1 MSFGRSFSSASPVM
15 ALPPQPAHQASF
27 GMESYASQSAP
38 FGHAAA
44 FQRCVAPAAAPSGN
58 LRVAGRKRSRDEA
71 APNLVAD
78 EPEPHAEPKDL
89 EEEWEYGP
97 GMVLIKKGG
106 YVADA
111 SSQSGTWV
119 EEKAAEDEARRTKE
133 AITRLHE
140 QQQRPSLRS
149 NKSQRLTQ
157 NDMPSFDIVSQP
169 VSSAPS
175 TAPPPLENSAQPV
188 VDQFT
193 LHLGI
198 GWRRVSEDHHIQAAA
213 RGWARYIENH
223 YPVSSA
229 IIRLE
234 SKGLQSYLVEAAEG
248 FFLFS
253 EDLRQGRLVSKDA
266 EGALRNLKCCPP
278 AFDGSET
285 LAATESP
292 SANGPPNL
300 ALVTEADSHMDMC

>member
-1 MSFGRSFSSASPVM
+1 M
-15 ALPPQPAHQASF
+15 ALAPQPAHQASF
-27 GMESYASQSAP
+27 GMESYAPQAAS
-38 FGHAAA
+38 FGHSAA
-44 FQRCVAPAAAPSGN
+44 FQRCATPSAMPAGN

-71 APNLVAD
+71 APNLVTD
-78 EPEPHAEPKDL
+78 EPEPHSKPQESED
-89 EEEWEYGP
+89 EWEYGP

-119 EEKAAEDEARRTKE
+119 EEKEAQNEARKAKE
-133 AITRLHE
+133 ATTRLHE

-157 NDMPSFDIVSQP
+157 SIIPNLQAATGPAIVST
-169 VSSAPS
+169 SE
-175 TAPPPLENSAQPV
+175 TLPLENMTQPV

-193 LHLGI
+193 IHLGI
-198 GWRRVSEDHHIQAAA
+198 GWRRISEDQHIQAAA

-229 IIRLE
+229 VIRLE
-234 SKGLQSYLVEAAEG
+234 SKGLQSYLVEAAQG

-253 EDLRQGRLVSKDA
+253 EDLRQGRFVSKDVG
-266 EGALRNLKCCPP
+266 GAMRNLKCSPP
-278 AFDGSET
+278 AFDSQET
-285 LAATESP
+285 LLATESP
-292 SANGPPNL
+292 AASEHLNMVL
-300 ALVTEADSHMDMC
+300 APESDSHMEM

>member
-1 MSFGRSFSSASPVM
+1 M

-27 GMESYASQSAP
+27 GMESYAPQAAP
-38 FGHAAA
+38 FGQPSS
-44 FQRCVAPAAAPSGN
+44 FQRCAVPSAIPAGS

-71 APNLVAD
+71 APNLVTD
-78 EPEPHAEPKDL
+78 EPEPHSDPKEP

-119 EEKAAEDEARRTKE
+119 EEKAAQDNARKAKE
-133 AITRLHE
+133 AITRLHD

-157 NDMPSFDIVSQP
+157 NDMHSLHAVTQPAIVST
-169 VSSAPS
+169 SEAL
-175 TAPPPLENSAQPV
+175 PLENSAQPV

-198 GWRRVSEDHHIQAAA
+198 GWRRISEDQHIQAAA

-229 IIRLE
+229 VVRLE
-234 SKGLQSYLVEAAEG
+234 SKGLQSYLVEAVEG
-248 FFLFS
+248 FFLFA
-253 EDLRQGRLVSKDA
+253 EDLRQGRFVSKDV
-266 EGALRNLKCCPP
+266 EGALRNLKGSPP
-278 AFDGSET
+278 VFDSQET
-285 LAATESP
+285 LFATESPAATES
-292 SANGPPNL
+292 SNMVFAI
-300 ALVTEADSHMDMC
+300 EADSHMEM

>member
-1 MSFGRSFSSASPVM
+1 MSPFGHSFSAGSPVM

-27 GMESYASQSAP
+27 SMDPFSPQATP
-38 FGHAAA
+38 FGQPAA
-44 FQRCVAPAAAPSGN
+44 FQRCPAPPAMPAGS

-71 APNLVAD
+71 APNLVTD
-78 EPEPHAEPKDL
+78 EPEHHTAPKEP

-97 GMVLIKKGG
+97 GMVLIKKGS

-111 SSQSGTWV
+111 GSQSGTWV
-119 EEKAAEDEARRTKE
+119 EEKAAQDDARKTQE

-140 QQQRPSLRS
+140 QQERPSLRS

-157 NDMPSFDIVSQP
+157 AVMPNLHAAQP
-169 VSSAPS
+169 ATASTSTTLSSES
-175 TAPPPLENSAQPV
+175 SAQPI

-198 GWRRVSEDHHIQAAA
+198 GWRRISEDQHIQAAA
-213 RGWARYIENH
+213 RGWARFIENH
-223 YPVSSA
+223 YPVSNA

-248 FFLFS
+248 FFLFA
-253 EDLRQGRLVSKDA
+253 ENLRQGRFVSRDV
-266 EGALRNLKCCPP
+266 EGAMRNLQCSPP
-278 AFDGSET
+278 TFDGQET
-285 LAATESP
+285 LLATESP
-292 SANGPPNL
+292 AAVEPANMM
-300 ALVTEADSHMDMC
+300 EADSNMVM

>member
-1 MSFGRSFSSASPVM
+1 MSSFGRSFSSASPVM
-15 ALPPQPAHQASF
+15 ALQPQPVHQASF
-27 GMESYASQSAP
+27 GMESYAPQTAP
-38 FGHAAA
+38 FGQPSSY
-44 FQRCVAPAAAPSGN
+44 QRCARPSQSMAAGN
-58 LRVAGRKRSRDEA
+58 IRVAGRKRSRDEA
-71 APNLVAD
+71 APNLTTD
-78 EPEPHAEPKDL
+78 EPDPHSDPKAT

-119 EEKAAEDEARRTKE
+119 EEKAAQDSARKADEAV
-133 AITRLHE
+133 IRLHE

-157 NDMPSFDIVSQP
+157 NDIHSFQEVVQPRIVSASETIP
-169 VSSAPS
+169 H
-175 TAPPPLENSAQPV
+175 ENSAQPV

-198 GWRRVSEDHHIQAAA
+198 GWRRISEDQHIQAAA

-248 FFLFS
+248 FFLFA
-253 EDLRQGRLVSKDA
+253 EDLRQGRFVSKDA
-266 EGALRNLKCCPP
+266 DGALRNLKCSPP
-278 AFDGSET
+278 VFAGQET
-285 LAATESP
+285 LFATESPAATESRNM
-292 SANGPPNL
+292 AF
-300 ALVTEADSHMDMC
+300 VTEADSHMEM

>member
-1 MSFGRSFSSASPVM
+1 MSSFGRSFTSASPVM
-15 ALPPQPAHQASF
+15 ALQPQPAHQANF
-27 GMESYASQSAP
+27 GMESYAPQAAP
-38 FGHAAA
+38 FGQPSSY
-44 FQRCVAPAAAPSGN
+44 QRCAVPPAMAAGN

-71 APNLVAD
+71 APNLAPD
-78 EPEPHAEPKDL
+78 EPDPHSDPKEP

-119 EEKAAEDEARRTKE
+119 EEKAAQDNARKVNEAL
-133 AITRLHE
+133 TRLHE

-157 NDMPSFDIVSQP
+157 NDIHNLQEVARPAIVSA
-169 VSSAPS
+169 SETLS
-175 TAPPPLENSAQPV
+175 LENSAQPV

-198 GWRRVSEDHHIQAAA
+198 GWRRISEDQHIQAAA

-223 YPVSSA
+223 YPVSSVV
-229 IIRLE
+229 IRLE

-248 FFLFS
+248 FFLFA
-253 EDLRQGRLVSKDA
+253 EDLRQGRFVSKDA
-266 EGALRNLKCCPP
+266 EGALRNLKCSPP
-278 AFDGSET
+278 VFVGQET
-285 LAATESP
+285 LFATESPAATESRNTVF
-292 SANGPPNL
+292 A
-300 ALVTEADSHMDMC
+300 TEVDSHMEM

>member
-1 MSFGRSFSSASPVM
+1 MSPFGHSFSAASPVM

-27 GMESYASQSAP
+27 GMESYSPQAAP
-38 FGHAAA
+38 FGQPTA
-44 FQRCVAPAAAPSGN
+44 FKRCPAPPAMPLGS

-71 APNLVAD
+71 APNLVTD
-78 EPEPHAEPKDL
+78 EPEPHTAPKEP

-97 GMVLIKKGG
+97 GMVLIKKGS

-111 SSQSGTWV
+111 GSQSGTWV
-119 EEKAAEDEARRTKE
+119 EEKAAQDDVRKTQE

-140 QQQRPSLRS
+140 QQERPSLRS

-157 NDMPSFDIVSQP
+157 AVMPSLLAAQP
-169 VSSAPS
+169 AMASTSTTLSSES
-175 TAPPPLENSAQPV
+175 SAQPV

-198 GWRRVSEDHHIQAAA
+198 GWRRISEDEHIQAAA
-213 RGWARYIENH
+213 RGWARFIENH

-229 IIRLE
+229 TIRLE

-248 FFLFS
+248 FFLFA
-253 EDLRQGRLVSKDA
+253 EDLRQGRLVSRDA
-266 EGALRNLKCCPP
+266 EGAMRNLQCSPP
-278 AFDGSET
+278 TFDGQET
-285 LAATESP
+285 LLATESP
-292 SANGPPNL
+292 AAVEPANMM
-300 ALVTEADSHMDMC
+300 EADSNMVM

>member
-1 MSFGRSFSSASPVM
+1 MSSFGRSFSAASPVM

-27 GMESYASQSAP
+27 GMEPYAPQAAP
-38 FGHAAA
+38 FGQPTA
-44 FQRCVAPAAAPSGN
+44 FKRCPAPPAKPAASF
-58 LRVAGRKRSRDEA
+58 RVAGRKRSRDEA
-71 APNLVAD
+71 APNLVTD
-78 EPEPHAEPKDL
+78 EPEPHAAPKEP

-119 EEKAAEDEARRTKE
+119 EEKAAQEDVRKSQE

-157 NDMPSFDIVSQP
+157 AIMPTLDVAQP
-169 VSSAPS
+169 AMAS
-175 TAPPPLENSAQPV
+175 TSEPLPLENSMQPII
-188 VDQFT
+188 DQFT

-198 GWRRVSEDHHIQAAA
+198 GWRRISEDQHIQAAA
-213 RGWARYIENH
+213 RGWARFIENH

-229 IIRLE
+229 IVRLE

-248 FFLFS
+248 FFLFA
-253 EDLRQGRLVSKDA
+253 EDLRQGRLVSRDA
-266 EGALRNLKCCPP
+266 EGAMKNLQCSPP
-278 AFDGSET
+278 TFDGSET
-285 LAATESP
+285 LIATESP
-292 SANGPPNL
+292 AATGPANMM
-300 ALVTEADSHMDMC
+300 EADSNMVM

>member
-1 MSFGRSFSSASPVM
+1 MSSFGRSFTSASPVM
-15 ALPPQPAHQASF
+15 ALQPQPAHQASF
-27 GMESYASQSAP
+27 GMEPYAPQAAP
-38 FGHAAA
+38 FGQPSSY
-44 FQRCVAPAAAPSGN
+44 QRCAVPSGMAAGN

-71 APNLVAD
+71 APNLAAD
-78 EPEPHAEPKDL
+78 EPDPHSDPKET

-119 EEKAAEDEARRTKE
+119 EEKADQDSARKANEAV
-133 AITRLHE
+133 TRLHE

-149 NKSQRLTQ
+149 NKSQRLAQ
-157 NDMPSFDIVSQP
+157 YDIHSLQEVAQPAIVS
-169 VSSAPS
+169 VSEAL
-175 TAPPPLENSAQPV
+175 PLENSAQPV
-188 VDQFT
+188 IDQFT

-198 GWRRVSEDHHIQAAA
+198 GWRRISEDQHIQAAA

-229 IIRLE
+229 VIRLE

-248 FFLFS
+248 FFLFA
-253 EDLRQGRLVSKDA
+253 EDLRQGRFVSKDA
-266 EGALRNLKCCPP
+266 EGALSNLKCSPP
-278 AFDGSET
+278 VFAGQET
-285 LAATESP
+285 LFATESPAATES
-292 SANGPPNL
+292 SNTAF
-300 ALVTEADSHMDMC
+300 ATEADSHMEM

>member
-1 MSFGRSFSSASPVM
+1 MSSFGRSFSAASPVM

-27 GMESYASQSAP
+27 GMEPYTQAAP
-38 FGHAAA
+38 FGHPAA
-44 FQRCVAPAAAPSGN
+44 FQRCAAPSALPATN
-58 LRVAGRKRSRDEA
+58 PRVAGRKRSRDEA
-71 APNLVAD
+71 APNLVTD
-78 EPEPHAEPKDL
+78 EPEPHSKPQEPED
-89 EEEWEYGP
+89 EWEYGP

-119 EEKAAEDEARRTKE
+119 EEKAAQDQVRKTKE
-133 AITRLHE
+133 AIKRLHD

-149 NKSQRLTQ
+149 NKSQRLDQ
-157 NDMPSFDIVSQP
+157 NTMPSLGTINRPALVARSDTLP
-169 VSSAPS
+169 LDNPS
-175 TAPPPLENSAQPV
+175 QPV

-198 GWRRVSEDHHIQAAA
+198 GWRRISEDEHIQAAA

-223 YPVSSA
+223 YPVSSVV
-229 IIRLE
+229 IQLE

-253 EDLRQGRLVSKDA
+253 EDLRQGRLVSKDVEDA
-266 EGALRNLKCCPP
+266 MSNLKCSPP
-278 AFDGSET
+278 RFDGQET
-285 LAATESP
+285 MLATESP
-292 SANGPPNL
+292 AASESTNAT
-300 ALVTEADSHMDMC
+300 LVLDVDSHMEM

>member
-1 MSFGRSFSSASPVM
+1 MSSFGRSFTSASPVM
-15 ALPPQPAHQASF
+15 ALSPQPAHQASY
-27 GMESYASQSAP
+27 GMESYAPQAAP
-38 FGHAAA
+38 FDQTASL
-44 FQRCVAPAAAPSGN
+44 QRFAAPSAMPAGS

-71 APNLVAD
+71 APNLTTD
-78 EPEPHAEPKDL
+78 DPESHSDPKQS
-89 EEEWEYGP
+89 ENEWEYGP

-119 EEKAAEDEARRTKE
+119 EEKAALDNARKVKE
-133 AITRLHE
+133 SITRLHE

-157 NDMPSFDIVSQP
+157 CDTRSSQVVAQPPTVSA
-169 VSSAPS
+169 SEKHS
-175 TAPPPLENSAQPV
+175 LDNSAQPV

-198 GWRRVSEDHHIQAAA
+198 GWRRISEDQHIQAAA

-229 IIRLE
+229 AIRLE
-234 SKGLQSYLVEAAEG
+234 SKGLQSYLVEASEG
-248 FFLFS
+248 FFLFA
-253 EDLRQGRLVSKDA
+253 EDLRQGRFVSKDA
-266 EGALRNLKCCPP
+266 EGAMKNLKCSPP
-278 AFDGSET
+278 IFDAQDTLFATELPAAAGPST
-285 LAATESP
+285 LAP
-292 SANGPPNL
+292 DN
-300 ALVTEADSHMDMC
+300 DSHMEM